1 MLLQGPQGR
10 LGDVTSLGPE
20 PQELRLDL
28 CKLRLLPQ
36 GTEGWRGCGL
46 CVVGNLKVSLTER
59 AISKGRHRDHPT
71 LLSFLTNMLAFLA
84 PRDTPRR
91 VLRTVLSTQ
100 DHLCCHP
107 NWVFRKLPPRPK
119 EGENALPTPAPG
131 FVLWS
136 RGDAHIMAPPGW
148 GPRQPCQ
155 LMAEYREATPSGT
168 QTLAVYPT
176 PTPLGLITL
185 GLLARREPLFVH
197 HGAACGVRPDLGDS
211 KFIGCLTKHVPKPP
225 GCRGHADL

>member
-1 MLLQGPQGR
+1 MISGSKIHWKSWEGRMLLQGPQGR

-20 PQELRLDL
+20 PQDLRLDL

-46 CVVGNLKVSLTER
+46 CVVGSLKVSWAER
-59 AISKGRHRDHPT
+59 AISKGRHRDLPA

-84 PRDTPRR
+84 CRDTPRR
-91 VLRTVLSTQ
+91 VPRTVLSTQ

-119 EGENALPTPAPG
+119 EGENALSTPAPG

-136 RGDAHIMAPPGW
+136 WGDAHHGTSRVGTPPALPVGGW
-148 GPRQPCQ
+148 VQ
-155 LMAEYREATPSGT
+155 
-168 QTLAVYPT
+168 
-176 PTPLGLITL
+176 
-185 GLLARREPLFVH
+185 
-197 HGAACGVRPDLGDS
+197 
-211 KFIGCLTKHVPKPP
+211 
-225 GCRGHADL
+225 RGHTFWNTNSGCVSHTYTPRAW